1 MTEAVNW
8 LAWQI
13 MAVMGV
19 VTSLDEAQFCR
30 LMGTNKAKGTA
41 DIFNGF

>member
-1 MTEAVNW
+1 MTVAVNW
-8 LAWQI
+8 LLWQI

-19 VTSLDEAQFCR
+19 VMSLDGAQYCR
-30 LMGTNKAKGTA
+30 LMGTNKAKGTT